1 MFTLFML
8 GNQYRPVYGGGIIR
22 NPALAA
28 AGGGYMHPM
37 WASALS
43 QMGEQAGVGISGGIG
58 SYFRGQ
64 CLPSAYPDSETG
76 NSKDSDAG
84 GSFHVY
90 STLTCN
96 L

>member
-64 CLPSAYPDSETG
+64 CLPSAYPDL
-76 NSKDSDAG
+76 
-84 GSFHVY
+84 V
-90 STLTCN
+90 
-96 L
+96 